1 MNVPDAVQ
9 EKDMASKFVIRTLS
23 LGRRQP
29 CAVTRGP
36 PPPGKCPVPQRGDL
50 AERCPRER
58 SPYMLTSEN
67 FESKGVFLWLL
78 TLKDD
83 TSSYSVLQLS

>member
-9 EKDMASKFVIRTLS
+9 EKDMTSKFVIRTLS

-36 PPPGKCPVPQRGDL
+36 PPPGDSVRCHKEVTLLSGVHERG
-50 AERCPRER
+50 R
-58 SPYMLTSEN
+58 LTC
-67 FESKGVFLWLL
+67 
-78 TLKDD
+78 
-83 TSSYSVLQLS
+83 